1 MARRAGHKELQPC
14 SLAGNRGFILDL
26 IFLPVLKL
34 CPFPRKQANKPLRK
48 AYICTP
54 SEIWQVPSIL
64 CTEVPPHCG
73 RMSKLC
79 LHDPEIRRWEDNEV
93 SLTLTWGA
101 LKKVHVH
108 SPKYKHVYTD
118 FGPLACAA
126 LKVHTLT

>member
-14 SLAGNRGFILDL
+14 
-26 IFLPVLKL
+26 
-34 CPFPRKQANKPLRK
+34 RKQRLNFGSHCSSSLENVPLSK
-48 AYICTP
+48 KTSKQTSQESSHLYSLWSMADTF
-54 SEIWQVPSIL
+54 L
-64 CTEVPPHCG
+64 CTEVPPCCG

-79 LHDPEIRRWEDNEV
+79 LHDPELRRWEDTEV

-108 SPKYKHVYTD
+108 SPTHRHVCTD